1 MKCSLEDLDLGLV
14 ARGFG
19 LNYLEKCMPK
29 PGFSPSCTGEQMTA
43 LSWSQTIH
51 RREDMF
57 LRLDG
62 TTSISKR
69 KKFVFLLS
77 SKVGGCGLNLIGGN
91 RLVVFDPDWNPAN
104 DKQAAVYQ
112 RLMSK
117 EGLHKVIQ
125 QEQIDKAKD
134 QGNFLSTEDL
144 WDLSTF
150 RENVRWLSAFT
161 YY

>member
-1 MKCSLEDLDLGLV
+1 MFSGRSGSRTGGK
-14 ARGFG
+14 GFWVELSG
-19 LNYLEKCMPK
+19 KMHALA
-29 PGFSPSCTGEQMTA
+29 GFSPSCTGEQMTE
-43 LSWSQTIH
+43 LSWSQTTH
-51 RREDMF
+51 RRYEE
-57 LRLDG
+57 
-62 TTSISKR
+62 
-69 KKFVFLLS
+69 FVFLLS
-77 SKVGGCGLNLIGGN
+77 SRVGGCGLNLIGGN

-112 RLMSK
+112 RQMSK